1 MTIDIRYLTR
11 LPVDMAHGLK
21 YVTPLVIHVQGRGL
35 NESFQRLN
43 NAMILVLFYPQFHIE
58 VILYVVP
65 IVAGE
70 AQLDLFEL
78 H

>member
-1 MTIDIRYLTR
+1 MPIDIRYLTR

-43 NAMILVLFYPQFHIE
+43 SFMGTIHDS
-58 VILYVVP
+58 
-65 IVAGE
+65 
-70 AQLDLFEL
+70 LDNQNQQIPE
-78 H
+78 